1 VIKLSKVFVTYVNG
15 QVDTCDFTRYDS
27 DDKFIYFYN
36 SEDKLIAMY
45 HMPHIRGIRFQ
56 GV

>member
-1 VIKLSKVFVTYVNG
+1 MSKVFITYVNG

-27 DDKFIYFYN
+27 DADFIYFYN
-36 SEDKLIAMY
+36 NEDKLIAMY
-45 HMPHIRGIRFQ
+45 HTPHIRGVRFQ